1 MEHAWGNIEDIKK
14 IAPKIL
20 VAVAGG
26 VRLDKVPVALSQGAD
41 ILVVG
46 RAITNAKDVREV
58 AEQFINSL
66 NKPEIDQFRV
76 MTDF

>member
-1 MEHAWGNIEDIKK
+1 
-14 IAPKIL
+14 
-20 VAVAGG
+20 
-26 VRLDKVPVALSQGAD
+26 VALSEGAD

-46 RAITNAKDVREV
+46 RAITNAKDIREV

-66 NKPEIDQFRV
+66 NKPEIDQFRI

>member
-1 MEHAWGNIEDIKK
+1 
-14 IAPKIL
+14 
-20 VAVAGG
+20 
-26 VRLDKVPVALSQGAD
+26 AD

-46 RAITNAKDVREV
+46 RAIAGAKDIREA